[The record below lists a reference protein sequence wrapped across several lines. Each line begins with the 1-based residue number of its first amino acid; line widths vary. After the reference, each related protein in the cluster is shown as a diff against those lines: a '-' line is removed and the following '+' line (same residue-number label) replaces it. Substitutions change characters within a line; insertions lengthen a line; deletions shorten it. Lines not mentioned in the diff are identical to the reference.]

1 MPLELHINLANLH
14 NNLRFFRRITK
25 NSSELSAVVKSNAYG
40 LGIRKIVPEIERF
53 GVRSFFTATISE
65 AIQVRSCSQYSEIF
79 TLNGFDY
86 LLSAFRHWGGCASS
100 QLHQGFLGVCASNWI
115 GIYFLCQVGCDFTI
129 STHFLN

>member
-25 NSSELSAVVKSNAYG
+25 DSAELAAVVKSNAYG

-65 AIQVRSCSQYSEIF
+65 AIQVRRSSQYSEIF
-79 TLNGFDY
+79 TLNGFD
-86 LLSAFRHWGGCASS
+86 
-100 QLHQGFLGVCASNWI
+100 
-115 GIYFLCQVGCDFTI
+115 
-129 STHFLN
+129 FLNAKSYKEFNITPVSYTHLRAHET

>member
-25 NSSELSAVVKSNAYG
+25 NSAELAAVVKSNAYG

-65 AIQVRSCSQYSEIF
+65 AIKVRSCSRHAEIF
-79 TLNGFDY
+79 TLNGFD
-86 LLSAFRHWGGCASS
+86 
-100 QLHQGFLGVCASNWI
+100 
-115 GIYFLCQVGCDFTI
+115 
-129 STHFLN
+129 FLNAKTYEEFNITPVINLSLIHISEPTRP

>member
-25 NSSELSAVVKSNAYG
+25 NSAELAAVVKSNAYG

-65 AIQVRSCSQYSEIF
+65 AIEVRSLAEVP
-79 TLNGFDY
+79 NV
-86 LLSAFRHWGGCASS
+86 A
-100 QLHQGFLGVCASNWI
+100 
-115 GIYFLCQVGCDFTI
+115 
-129 STHFLN
+129 